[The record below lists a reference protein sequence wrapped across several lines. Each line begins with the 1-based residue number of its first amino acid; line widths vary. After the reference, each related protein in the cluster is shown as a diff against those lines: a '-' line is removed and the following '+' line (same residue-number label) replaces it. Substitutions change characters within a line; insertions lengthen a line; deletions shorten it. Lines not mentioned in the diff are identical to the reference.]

1 MGDGKQKLPGGTQ
14 RVKIATKIRSTRSK
28 SWEKG
33 DQVIGV
39 GIDVWERSGGEERV
53 GDSSRKNAEV
63 DRKSPG
69 TARFLA
75 TRIKGVVICACVCG
89 W

>member
-14 RVKIATKIRSTRSK
+14 RVKSATKIRSTRSK

-39 GIDVWERSGGEERV
+39 GIGVWEHSGGEKEGGGVAEERGSGQEV
-53 GDSSRKNAEV
+53 AGHSSV
-63 DRKSPG
+63 V
-69 TARFLA
+69 A

>member
-14 RVKIATKIRSTRSK
+14 RVKIATKIRSTKSK
-28 SWEKG
+28 SWEKS

-39 GIDVWERSGGEERV
+39 GADVWEHSGGGERGGGFV
-53 GDSSRKNAEV
+53 AEKRGSGQEVAGHSSV
-63 DRKSPG
+63 V
-69 TARFLA
+69 A
-75 TRIKGVVICACVCG
+75 TRNKGVVICACVCG